1 MQFYLVEEE
10 NQTSKKL
17 ELIHEGS
24 SYQDIEDLNLTI
36 AQSSNNSSI
45 LNEGL
50 VTTIVILNDSAAE
63 GSKNKQNCHEDDG
76 AGPNGEGSSNEEP
89 QPNWIYKVGELMADC
104 EESIQREIFDFFAS
118 K

>member
-1 MQFYLVEEE
+1 M
-10 NQTSKKL
+10 
-17 ELIHEGS
+17 
-24 SYQDIEDLNLTI
+24 
-36 AQSSNNSSI
+36 
-45 LNEGL
+45 
-50 VTTIVILNDSAAE
+50 ILNDSAAE
-63 GSKNKQNCHEDDG
+63 GSKNMQNCHEDDG